1 MPFMR
6 GSSQCKGEYAQM
18 VSTFV
23 TEEKEAKAK
32 KKAEAKEA
40 RRQERRREKEDYKQT
55 QQAQMAAKPGSRR
68 MNR

>member
-18 VSTFV
+18 VSTYV
-23 TEEKEAKAK
+23 TEQKEAKAK

-40 RRQERRREKEDYKQT
+40 RRQERRREKEDYK
-55 QQAQMAAKPGSRR
+55 
-68 MNR
+68 